1 MLRPSKEKLCFPA
14 LPFLL
19 PRIGSFRVVTGT
31 QGVDLYGL
39 TYESYCM
46 RDGVAQRTAR
56 ALDSIGINATSTD
69 PLTPNAPL
77 LRGAEAIDSIGNA
90 ILSAKE
96 TTRAGTAGRILCSIT
111 ETGGVIYTLIIT
123 IMALTFLT
131 LLPIV
136 NFCVQFCFN
145 CCQVLNSGAA
155 RRTAARGARA
165 SAQKAGGKAAL
176 AIQNVP
182 LRMGRRRRVAPTSG
196 AIGGLV
202 EAFQRRVSAT
212 KLEREPL
219 TKEPDDAWF
228 FKRAERIP
236 I

>member
-1 MLRPSKEKLCFPA
+1 MPWQ

-46 RDGVAQRTAR
+46 RDGVAQRAAR
-56 ALDSIGINATSTD
+56 ALDDIGINSSSTD
-69 PLTPNAPL
+69 PLVPNAPI
-77 LRGAEAIDSIGNA
+77 LRAAEAVDSVANA

-96 TTRAGTAGRILCSIT
+96 TTRAGAAGRILCSIT
-111 ETGGVIYTLIIT
+111 ETGGVIYTLIIS

-136 NFCVQFCFN
+136 NFCVQFCFD
-145 CCQVLNSGAA
+145 CCQAVNSGAV
-155 RRTAARGARA
+155 RRA
-165 SAQKAGGKAAL
+165 SARRARAAGGRAANEIQAAGSKAAL
-176 AIQNVP
+176 RIQNIP
-182 LRMGRRRRVAPTSG
+182 LRGRRRRVAPTTG

-202 EAFQRRVSAT
+202 DAFQRRVSAT

-219 TKEPDDAWF
+219 TKESDDAWF
-228 FKRAERIP
+228 CKRAEQIP